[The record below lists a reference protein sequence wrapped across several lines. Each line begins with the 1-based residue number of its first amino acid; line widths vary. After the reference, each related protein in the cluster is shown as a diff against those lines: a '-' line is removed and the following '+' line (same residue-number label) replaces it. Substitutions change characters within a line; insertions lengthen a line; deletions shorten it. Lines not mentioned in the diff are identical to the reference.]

1 MAFQIQINLF
11 ETLILDTINY
21 HYPNAA
27 KDQFTD
33 SFSSFDNIF
42 DTIEMNWDKGAK
54 DLDLYVQFKNAEED
68 FKIYYRNKGDINNYP
83 FIHFVEDIR
92 TGDGSEVVK
101 CTKWL
106 KGKYYISVHNYSR
119 NPQLKESNV
128 KIKFARKEYHIEDAN
143 GDVGD
148 WWHVLEI
155 DTINNKMYLINEI
168 NSEEYYGK

>member
-68 FKIYYRNKGDINNYP
+68 FKIYYRNK
-83 FIHFVEDIR
+83 
-92 TGDGSEVVK
+92 
-101 CTKWL
+101 
-106 KGKYYISVHNYSR
+106 
-119 NPQLKESNV
+119 
-128 KIKFARKEYHIEDAN
+128 
-143 GDVGD
+143 
-148 WWHVLEI
+148 
-155 DTINNKMYLINEI
+155 YL
-168 NSEEYYGK
+168 G